1 MKILIMVFSRGNSD
15 NTNNGFSRAVQT
27 WKTKFFYLNKRLFRV
42 VQINGAVQLS
52 RSVVQWWLSGAIQII
67 ITKNLYKCL
76 FRSRIHYLDV
86 MQIYFKKISLEVV

>member
-1 MKILIMVFSRGNSD
+1 MKSVNNENTNNGFSRGNSD

-67 ITKNLYKCL
+67 ITKIYTNV
-76 FRSRIHYLDV
+76 YLDFV
-86 MQIYFKKISLEVV
+86 FII